1 MDYIILLIIWIFFS
15 FIVASY
21 SKNKILGYWGGFFTS
36 LLLSPAVGLIISLMS
51 KDCKTFFCMRFGK
64 RMKEIKREEFSGNR
78 DVALEKVMD
87 IAHWLQRIINSSEKP
102 EHYFLYRERIEDKI
116 LELGGELPEAWKET
130 SVQ

>member
-1 MDYIILLIIWIFFS
+1 
-15 FIVASY
+15 
-21 SKNKILGYWGGFFTS
+21 
-36 LLLSPAVGLIISLMS
+36 
-51 KDCKTFFCMRFGK
+51 MRFGK

>member
-1 MDYIILLIIWIFFS
+1 MDFIILLIIWIFFS

-21 SKNKILGYWGGFFTS
+21 SKNKTLGYWGGFFTS
-36 LLLSPAVGLIISLMS
+36 LLLSPAVGLIVSLMS

-64 RMKEIKREEFSGNR
+64 RMKAIKIEEKKGNR

-87 IAHWLQRIINSSEKP
+87 IAHWLQRIISSSKKP

-116 LELGGELPEAWKET
+116 LELGGEVPKAWQET
-130 SVQ
+130 SLQ